1 MRLLASVGE
10 GVRDEVAKASTTLGL
25 RDYKKLRLRLE
36 IERQALRLVI
46 EHGYDQVTV
55 EDICSASEISKKTF
69 FNYFPSKIAAL
80 VGFRSLPSA
89 EEIVALLEQR
99 QEGGD
104 YFDVVARLM
113 GSRMSLDDDDDVT
126 RLRAEVM
133 RLIPQLFFH
142 GQKELFSAHEVLAR
156 AVGEFLTRHPRER
169 ILEGLSPEKEAFV
182 ASSAAIDIARIQT
195 MLRACGGERREVG
208 DARRLLA
215 AYLDPQGHVRP

>member
-1 MRLLASVGE
+1 MASADE
-10 GVRDEVAKASTTLGL
+10 EIRDDASKASPALGL
-25 RDYKKLRLRLE
+25 RDYKKRRMRLE

-55 EDICSASEISKKTF
+55 EDICSAAEISKKTF

-80 VGFRSLPSA
+80 MGFRNLPDA
-89 EEIVALLEQR
+89 EEIVALLEGR
-99 QEGGD
+99 QGDGD

-133 RLIPQLFFH
+133 RLVPQLFFH
-142 GQKELFSAHEVLAR
+142 GQKELFSAHGVLVQ
-156 AVGEFLTRHPRER
+156 AVGGYLERHPQER
-169 ILEGLSPEKEAFV
+169 ILEDLSPEREAFI
-182 ASSAAIDIARIQT
+182 ASSAAIDIARIQA
-195 MLRACGGERREVG
+195 MMQACGGERCEVG